1 MTFACPRCNIVFP
14 VNWRLQ
20 RHLSRKFQCKEV
32 TGNLNSL
39 TGNLNSLNSLT
50 GNLTCCT
57 GTLNCCIYCQKEVLN
72 LTRHE
77 KNCSMKSCE
86 TRALEIQLKIYILQE
101 ERNECRFCNKL
112 FNRVD
117 NKTRHQN
124 TCKQKKIYHEN
135 LLKIKEEH
143 SNNTTI
149 LNNLDFKHSQFL
161 INNSINKA
169 HELLDNQAVV
179 IIAND
184 SPETRDFYNA
194 LVQSVFFPVNK
205 RPLLHTSKLRNK
217 TLYINTADG
226 LVLCTRDDIVEKT
239 NNILIEICKRVYKF
253 AFGGYEN
260 ATLDAI
266 GDVVNCEKGKKYI
279 DSSIDRYITKY
290 IFKTEIFFSEK

>member
-1 MTFACPRCNIVFP
+1 
-14 VNWRLQ
+14 
-20 RHLSRKFQCKEV
+20 
-32 TGNLNSL
+32 
-39 TGNLNSLNSLT
+39 
-50 GNLTCCT
+50 
-57 GTLNCCIYCQKEVLN
+57 
-72 LTRHE
+72 
-77 KNCSMKSCE
+77 
-86 TRALEIQLKIYILQE
+86 
-101 ERNECRFCNKL
+101 
-112 FNRVD
+112 
-117 NKTRHQN
+117 
-124 TCKQKKIYHEN
+124 
-135 LLKIKEEH
+135 
-143 SNNTTI
+143 
-149 LNNLDFKHSQFL
+149 
-161 INNSINKA
+161 
-169 HELLDNQAVV
+169 LDNQAVV

-239 NNILIEICKRVYKF
+239 NIILIEICKRVYKF